1 MLFIR
6 EAPGKFKLTYHFKK
20 GIVKNDISGVSI
32 MEKELLYQKIY
43 NDLLEGIQSQNYPPG
58 ERLPS
63 EKELAEQYGV
73 SRITSKKA
81 LEMLA
86 DRNMITRRPGKGSY
100 VLENAGVESEKS
112 VSPLPSSGLECK
124 SRMLGVV
131 LDCFG
136 MTYGCK
142 IVKGIERECRK
153 LNFYMVLKCT
163 YGDMEEESKAIREL
177 IALGAAGIILM
188 CVQGETYNADVL
200 RLSLEKFPI
209 VMVDRELAGL
219 PIPCVCTDNYQAS
232 RELMELLIEKGH
244 KDICFLSHP
253 SMQTSSVAARFSG
266 YLDSLLEHGLKTN
279 EDMWLRNLQAFL
291 PKMKEGDSDGGEE
304 EDASKDMERVKTF
317 IQKHPQVTGFF
328 AVDVELGVMA
338 YKILCELGQ
347 EKEKEVVFFDGIK
360 ESSDS
365 NPIFSHVVQDEF
377 LMGTMAV
384 KYLEDRIE
392 GREVPKK
399 FDVPHK
405 IVRGSKNRTG

>member
-1 MLFIR
+1 
-6 EAPGKFKLTYHFKK
+6 
-20 GIVKNDISGVSI
+20 

-43 NDLLEGIQSQNYPPG
+43 NDLLEGIQGQSYLPG

-86 DRNMITRRPGKGSY
+86 DRNIITRRPGKGSY
-100 VLENAGVESEKS
+100 VLDNERAKSEKS
-112 VSPLPSSGLECK
+112 VSPLTAVGAENK
-124 SRMLGVV
+124 GRMLGVV

-153 LNFYMVLKCT
+153 RNYYMVLRCT

-177 IALGAAGIILM
+177 ISLGAEGIILM

-200 RLSLEKFPI
+200 RLSVEKFPI
-209 VMVDRELAGL
+209 VMVDRSLTGL

-232 RELMELLIEKGH
+232 RDLMSVLIGKGH
-244 KDICFLSHP
+244 KEICFLSHP
-253 SMQTSSVAARFSG
+253 SMQTSSVAARFAG

-279 EDMWLRNLQAFL
+279 EDMWLRDLQAFL
-291 PKMKEGDSDGGEE
+291 PKVREGEAEVEEE
-304 EDASKDMERVKTF
+304 EDADVDRERVKDF

-338 YKILCELGQ
+338 YRILCELGQ

-365 NPIFSHVVQDEF
+365 NPIFCHVVQDEYQ
-377 LMGTMAV
+377 MGTIAV
-384 KYLEDRIE
+384 RYLGDRIQ
-392 GREVPKK
+392 GKEVPKK
-399 FDVPHK
+399 CDVPYK
-405 IVRGSKNRTG
+405 VVRGGRNRAG

>member
-1 MLFIR
+1 
-6 EAPGKFKLTYHFKK
+6 
-20 GIVKNDISGVSI
+20 

-43 NDLLEGIQSQNYPPG
+43 NDLLEGIQTQSYLPG
-58 ERLPS
+58 QRLPS

-86 DRNMITRRPGKGSY
+86 ERKFITRRPGKGSY
-100 VLENAGVESEKS
+100 VLESGEAESRRIAS
-112 VSPLPSSGLECK
+112 LLPADGLGNK
-124 SRMLGVV
+124 GRLLGVV
-131 LDCFG
+131 LDNFG

-142 IVKGIERECRK
+142 IVKGIERACRK
-153 LNFYMVLKCT
+153 LNFCMVLKCT

-177 IALGAAGIILM
+177 IAMGAEGIILM

-200 RLSLEKFPI
+200 RLSIEKFPI
-209 VMVDRELAGL
+209 VMVDRSLAGL

-232 RELMELLIEKGH
+232 RDLMSVLIEKGH
-244 KDICFLSHP
+244 KEICFLSHP
-253 SMQTSSVAARFSG
+253 SLQTSSVAARFAG

-291 PKMKEGDSDGGEE
+291 PKVREGEAEEEEE
-304 EDASKDMERVKTF
+304 EDADVDRERLKAF

-338 YKILCELGQ
+338 YKVLCELGQ

-365 NPIFSHVVQDEF
+365 NPIFCHVMQDEYM
-377 LMGTMAV
+377 MGIIAV
-384 KYLEDRIE
+384 EYLEDRIE
-392 GREVPKK
+392 GKEVPKK
-399 FDVPHK
+399 CDVPYK
-405 IVRGSKNRTG
+405 IVRGGRYRTG